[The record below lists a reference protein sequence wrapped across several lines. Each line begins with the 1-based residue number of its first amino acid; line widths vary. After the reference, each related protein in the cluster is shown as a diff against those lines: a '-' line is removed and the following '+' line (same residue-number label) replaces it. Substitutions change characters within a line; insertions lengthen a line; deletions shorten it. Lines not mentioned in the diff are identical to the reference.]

1 MVEKLRQTS
10 PGRFGFAVRVALFFG
25 AYFFVVGI
33 HVPYLPLWL
42 NGRGLTASEIGLVA
56 SAPMAL
62 RILVPPVMAFLA
74 DRAGRHREVVISL
87 AWAGLGCLAL
97 LASAHG
103 LLPILLLTLLH
114 ALCWSSIMPL
124 TETVAVSG
132 VRRSG
137 LDYGRM
143 RLWGSLSFIA
153 ASFIGGVLISR
164 FGTEVAIWMLMAGA
178 LGVAMAAHLM
188 PRGETRASGDEAH
201 LQTAQPP
208 DGKAPVRLAEILG
221 LVRAPWF
228 VTFLLAVGSIQGAHA
243 VFYTFGTL
251 HWQRQGIPAAWAGG
265 LWTIGVAVEVA
276 LFAWSGLAAARIGA
290 LGLICA
296 GACASLVRWLAMA
309 LDPPLAM
316 LVGLQA
322 LHGLTYGATHLGAI
336 HFLARRVPERQAGTA
351 QAIYAAAISGMMT
364 MATFMAGY
372 LYTWVAGRA
381 YLAMAALACCG
392 LVAVLSLW
400 RWPVRP
406 ASNS

>member
-1 MVEKLRQTS
+1 MVEKLRQS
-10 PGRFGFAVRVALFFG
+10 SLGRPGFAVRVALFFG
-25 AYFFVVGI
+25 TYFFVLGI

-62 RILVPPVMAFLA
+62 RILVPPAMAFLA
-74 DRAGRHREVVISL
+74 DRAGRHREVVIGL
-87 AWAGLGCLAL
+87 AWAGVACLAL
-97 LASAHG
+97 LSTAYG
-103 LLPILLLTLLH
+103 LLAILLLTLLH

-132 VRRSG
+132 VRRAG

-153 ASFIGGVLISR
+153 ASFIGGALVSR
-164 FGTEVAIWMLMAGA
+164 FGTEVAIWLLMAGA
-178 LGVAMAAHLM
+178 FGVATAAHLM
-188 PRGETRASGDEAH
+188 PRGQARVFGDDAR
-201 LQTAQPP
+201 TAAAPP
-208 DGKAPVRLAEILG
+208 ADGKTPVRPMEILS

-228 VTFLLAVGSIQGAHA
+228 VAFLLAVGSIQGAHA

-251 HWQRQGIPAAWAGG
+251 HWQQQGISAAWAGG

-296 GACASLVRWLAMA
+296 GACASVVRWVAMA
-309 LDPPLAM
+309 FDPPLA
-316 LVGLQA
+316 GLMALQM
-322 LHGLTYGATHLGAI
+322 LHGVTYGATHLGAI
-336 HFLARRVPERQAGTA
+336 HLLARRVPERQAGTA
-351 QAIYAAAISGMMT
+351 QAIYAAANSGMMM
-364 MATFMAGY
+364 MATFVAGY

-392 LVAVLSLW
+392 LAAVLVLT
-400 RWPVRP
+400 RWPTRLAEP
-406 ASNS
+406 S

>member
-1 MVEKLRQTS
+1 MVDKLRQS
-10 PGRFGFAVRVALFFG
+10 SLGRLGFAVRVALFFG
-25 AYFFVVGI
+25 TYFFVLGI

-42 NGRGLTASEIGLVA
+42 NGRGLTAGEIGLVA

-62 RILVPPVMAFLA
+62 RILVPPAMAFVA
-74 DRAGRHREVVISL
+74 DRAGRHREVVIGL
-87 AWAGLGCLAL
+87 AWAGVGCLAL
-97 LASAHG
+97 LSTAYG

-124 TETVAVSG
+124 TETVAVTG
-132 VRRSG
+132 VRRAG

-153 ASFIGGVLISR
+153 ASFVGGALVSR
-164 FGTEVAIWMLMAGA
+164 FGAEVAIWLLTAGA
-178 LGVAMAAHLM
+178 LGVATAAHLM
-188 PRGETRASGDEAH
+188 PRERAHASGGEAPM
-201 LQTAQPP
+201 ASVPP
-208 DGKAPVRLAEILG
+208 ADAKTPVRLMEVMR

-228 VTFLLAVGSIQGAHA
+228 IAFLLAVGSIQGAHA

-251 HWQRQGIPAAWAGG
+251 HWQRQGISPAWAGG

-276 LFAWSGLAAARIGA
+276 LFAWSGLAAARMGA

-309 LDPPLAM
+309 FDPPLAA
-316 LVGLQA
+316 LIVLQM
-322 LHGLTYGATHLGAI
+322 LHGVTYGATHLGAI

-351 QAIYAAAISGMMT
+351 QAIFAAANSGMMM
-364 MATFMAGY
+364 MATLVAGY
-372 LYTWVAGRA
+372 LYAWVAGRA

-392 LVAVLSLW
+392 LAAGLWLS
-400 RWPVRP
+400 RWPVRLAA
-406 ASNS
+406 AS